1 MVQPMKNVKFRGGFW
16 QKYTFPLSSI
26 FVDKTLKHFRCS
38 FVICVKSTPLTLNNV
53 SSNQSPLT
61 ESTENTDF

>member
-1 MVQPMKNVKFRGGFW
+1 MYDFAEISREI
-16 QKYTFPLSSI
+16 TSSI

-38 FVICVKSTPLTLNNV
+38 FVICVKSTPMTLNNV